1 MPRALFVCYG
11 GGHAKMVIPVVRVL
25 THEPAWEAAVLGLT
39 IAGPQIRD
47 AGIAAHGYR
56 DLVQPGDDEALA
68 QGRRILGDS
77 HDPKTGIAI
86 EESVAYLGLSYQDL
100 VERMGADQA
109 AERYR
114 EHGRHAFLQLGPLRR
129 ALERWHPD
137 VVVTTN
143 SPKSERAA
151 LVVAREAGVPTVA
164 MEDLLGIRQALI
176 RDFVPPFR
184 ADRLCVGST
193 IAVENL
199 EHDEGAPRDACRL
212 TGNPQFDR
220 LADVAGHRAEARTRL
235 GIRDRDRFAVLYTQT
250 GPDLER
256 VAAVLAGLAGLPDL
270 RIMVRRHPNHR
281 AAPAQAVRAALPRGV
296 DLADDADLDD
306 LLSAADVALS
316 VSSTV
321 AVEAVLVGNL
331 VVQLGPSLA
340 LTQPAQEHLEDLPLY
355 RYGVTVLADDPATLK
370 EIVAG
375 RDGASEAA
383 RARAR
388 DMFVR
393 PGSAAQAVAAQ
404 IREVAPSV

>member
-1 MPRALFVCYG
+1 VPRALFVCYG

-25 THEPAWEAAVLGLT
+25 THDPAWKAVALGLT

-56 DLVQPGDDEALA
+56 DLVEPGDDEALA

-100 VERMGADQA
+100 VERMGADRA

-114 EHGRHAFLQLGPLRR
+114 EHGRHAFLQLGPMRR

-176 RDFVPPFR
+176 RDFVPPFC

-220 LADVAGHRAEARTRL
+220 LADVAG
-235 GIRDRDRFAVLYTQT
+235 
-250 GPDLER
+250 
-256 VAAVLAGLAGLPDL
+256 
-270 RIMVRRHPNHR
+270 
-281 AAPAQAVRAALPRGV
+281 
-296 DLADDADLDD
+296 LDD
-306 LLSAADVALS
+306 LLAAADVALS

-321 AVEAVLVGNL
+321 AVEAILVGNL

-340 LTQPAQEHLEDLPLY
+340 LSQPAQEHLDDLPLY
-355 RYGVTVLADDPATLK
+355 RYGVTVLADDPTTLR
-370 EIVAG
+370 EVVLA
-375 RDGASEAA
+375 RDGAGEAA
-383 RARAR
+383 RERAR